1 MIRLTGIL
9 VGILLA
15 ASIRCTVSGLSL
27 LKRRTK
33 TVFEG
38 GGGGE
43 GGSFWFSSIQKCL
56 PSLSSP
62 LAIND
67 FKKNSLIQ
75 KETFQ
80 CGRAGSGLEL

>member
-1 MIRLTGIL
+1 M
-9 VGILLA
+9 
-15 ASIRCTVSGLSL
+15 
-27 LKRRTK
+27 
-33 TVFEG
+33 FEGG

-80 CGRAGSGLEL
+80 CGRAGFGFYASW